1 MSGHHRCSAA
11 RRSNSGG
18 SVSQQ
23 INLFN
28 PLFRQQGFSYTSATA
43 MLYGIGIAIALAALV
58 AVFEEFRLR
67 EARNQAPAVDQ
78 AYKDASARFDK
89 LNVEQA
95 ARKPNAQLEAEV
107 ARLETQ
113 LKSRQEVIVTL
124 KGGAVGDTSG
134 FSKYMRA
141 FSRQSV
147 SGLWLTGFDIALA
160 GTELAIQGRTLSP
173 DLVASYLRQLNQEPA
188 LQGRRFAAL
197 RINQPPPDAT
207 AQPAAPGQTPDQAA
221 KQHPDGKERKALA
234 PRYLEFSIS
243 TVELPESSRQAAR
256 VVPTQ
261 PPLLGALE
269 SSAVLD
275 GAKASARQEA
285 TR

>member
-1 MSGHHRCSAA
+1 
-11 RRSNSGG
+11 
-18 SVSQQ
+18 VSQQ

-28 PLFRQQGFSYTSATA
+28 PIFRKKGFSYTSATA
-43 MLYGIGIAIALAALV
+43 MLYGIGIAIALVALL
-58 AVFEEFRLR
+58 AVFEEYQLR
-67 EARNQAPAVDQ
+67 EVRNQAQAVEQ
-78 AYKDASARFDK
+78 TYKDASARFEK

-124 KGGAVGDTSG
+124 KDGAVGDTSG

-141 FSRQSV
+141 FSRQSIN
-147 SGLWLTGFDIALA
+147 GLWLTGFDIALA
-160 GTELAIQGRTLSP
+160 GNELAIQGRTLSP

-188 LQGRRFAAL
+188 LQGRQFAAL
-197 RINQPPPDAT
+197 RISQPPPDT
-207 AQPAAPGQTPDQAA
+207 TQPKAVPGPTPDQDA
-221 KQHPDGKERKALA
+221 KGQKDGKERKGLA

-243 TVELPESSRQAAR
+243 SMGMLEGSRQT
-256 VVPTQ
+256 TQ
-261 PPLLGALE
+261 PPLAGTIE
-269 SSAVLD
+269 SRPVLD
-275 GAKASARQEA
+275 AAKASARQEG